1 MTFQIQPV
9 GKVSNKENSTVI
21 EIYPEYSKALLGLEG
36 FSNIMLFCW
45 FHKNDRTD
53 KRKTLQVHPMK
64 NRDKPLTGVFATRSP
79 QRPNPIAVF
88 MCTLNEIKENKII
101 IEKIDAFDN
110 TPVIDIKPYIP
121 HNDSIPNARISTWAK
136 KGD

>member
-1 MTFQIQPV
+1 
-9 GKVSNKENSTVI
+9 
-21 EIYPEYSKALLGLEG
+21 
-36 FSNIMLFCW
+36 
-45 FHKNDRTD
+45 
-53 KRKTLQVHPMK
+53 MK

-88 MCTLNEIKENKII
+88 MCTLNKIKENKII

-121 HNDSIPNARISTWAK
+121 NSDSIPNARIPKWVK

>member
-9 GKVSNKENSTVI
+9 GRISNKENSTVI
-21 EIYPEYSKALLGLEG
+21 EIFPEYSEALLGLEG
-36 FSNIMLFCW
+36 FSNIILFCW
-45 FHKNDRTD
+45 FHKNDRSD

-64 NRDKPLTGVFATRSP
+64 NMDKPLTGVFATRSP
-79 QRPNPIAVF
+79 QRPNLIAIF

-101 IEKIDAFDN
+101 VEKIDAFDN

-121 HNDSIPNARISTWAK
+121 HNDSIPNARIPKWFK